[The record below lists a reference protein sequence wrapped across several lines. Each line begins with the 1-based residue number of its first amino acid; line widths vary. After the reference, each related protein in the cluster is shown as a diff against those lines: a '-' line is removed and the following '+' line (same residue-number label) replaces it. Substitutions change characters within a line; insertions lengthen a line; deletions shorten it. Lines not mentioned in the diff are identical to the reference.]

1 MALGPRLTAR
11 LERSGPLVFAAVA
24 AAAAFAT
31 YFTMYAFR
39 KPFAA
44 ASWSGEVFGLD
55 LKSALVISQ
64 LSGYALSKLIG
75 VKLNSELAPA
85 RRRLALFLIIGW
97 AEAALVLL
105 AIVPPAWR
113 PLAMF
118 LNGLPLGA
126 TWGVALSFVEGRRS
140 SDLLGVGL
148 SISYIVASGAV
159 KTVGAAFL
167 AHGVPTVWMPA
178 VVGAAF
184 FPLFALSAWALS
196 LLPPPAPADV
206 AARTARAPMDRAARR
221 AFVRRYRVGLAL
233 LVGVYLFLTSYR
245 DVRDNFAAEIW
256 AGLGG
261 GAAPEVFTLSELAV
275 AGPVMIG
282 AALLYRV
289 RGRRAGLIA
298 TTLLM
303 GAGCLLIGG
312 GTLAFDLGL
321 IGGMPWMIATGVGL
335 YLAYVPYGCILLDRL
350 IAALGV
356 VATAVFLIYLS
367 DAIAYGGTILIVL
380 YKKLGQPEVS
390 MLDFFR
396 GLSYATSIG
405 ATVLLAASLAY
416 FLRRAAPEA
425 APAVTASTD
434 RPAG

>member
-1 MALGPRLTAR
+1 
-11 LERSGPLVFAAVA
+11 
-24 AAAAFAT
+24 
-31 YFTMYAFR
+31 
-39 KPFAA
+39 
-44 ASWSGEVFGLD
+44 
-55 LKSALVISQ
+55 
-64 LSGYALSKLIG
+64 
-75 VKLNSELAPA
+75 
-85 RRRLALFLIIGW
+85 
-97 AEAALVLL
+97 
-105 AIVPPAWR
+105 
-113 PLAMF
+113 MF

-159 KTVGAAFL
+159 KSVGAAAL
-167 AHGVPTVWMPA
+167 ARGVPTAWMPA
-178 VVGAAF
+178 AVGAAF
-184 FPLFALSAWALS
+184 FPLFALAAWSLS
-196 LLPPPAPADV
+196 ILPPPDPADV

-221 AFVRRYRVGLAL
+221 DFVRRYGVVLAL
-233 LVGVYLFLTSYR
+233 LVVVYLFLTSYR

-289 RGRRAGLIA
+289 RGRRAGLVATYLLMIA
-298 TTLLM
+298 GSVLIGLGTLL
-303 GAGCLLIGG
+303 
-312 GTLAFDLGL
+312 FDLGL

-367 DAIAYGGTILIVL
+367 DAIAYGGTIAIVL
-380 YKKLGQPEVS
+380 YKKLGRAEVS

-396 GLSYATSIG
+396 GLSYATSVVT
-405 ATVLLAASLAY
+405 AVLFAVSLAY
-416 FLRRAAPEA
+416 FLRRSRPE
-425 APAVTASTD
+425 P
-434 RPAG
+434 